1 VLGPDGAL
9 RLLGN
14 RVARAGCHLICLH
27 RANTSNLT
35 LKDTINTRTVNAN
48 LMTDT
53 GKINNLTDQQLQNK
67 VDETQRGSDKS
78 EDFQIFGVVSTFG
91 DERIGRNRT
100 GF

>member
-1 VLGPDGAL
+1 
-9 RLLGN
+9 
-14 RVARAGCHLICLH
+14 
-27 RANTSNLT
+27 
-35 LKDTINTRTVNAN
+35 
-48 LMTDT
+48 MTDT